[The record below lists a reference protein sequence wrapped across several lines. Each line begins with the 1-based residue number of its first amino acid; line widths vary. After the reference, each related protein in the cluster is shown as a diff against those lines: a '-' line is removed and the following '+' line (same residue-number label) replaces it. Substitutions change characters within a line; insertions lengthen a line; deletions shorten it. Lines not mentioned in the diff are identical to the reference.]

1 VGRKKRGHYCIGCG
15 DTLANEKFSGK
26 GHREHLCKDCKRK
39 GRKVYAESTSDYDRK
54 LHLLTKAIRNCI
66 ILYMQHENFF
76 LFEYQRSRY
85 IIREDFDSEIFV
97 YQENTEQK
105 FFVSEALQK
114 NELLMEVLYRKYY
127 DTMENGHVLDYEDVF
142 EEEYL
147 EILEISKKRRQ
158 HLEVILSIHHLL

>member
-1 VGRKKRGHYCIGCG
+1 
-15 DTLANEKFSGK
+15 
-26 GHREHLCKDCKRK
+26 
-39 GRKVYAESTSDYDRK
+39 
-54 LHLLTKAIRNCI
+54 
-66 ILYMQHENFF
+66 MQHENFF